1 MHNADE
7 HVLVPTLKRQLADGQ
22 IDRREF
28 LRYAVLL
35 GMSVSAANAV
45 ARSITG
51 QSLVTPAAAQSLP
64 RGGTLRLGMRCQDLK
79 SPHTYSWIESSNT
92 ARQVCDYLAVTGGD
106 NNTRA
111 APIQRWQTRPDLKAW
126 ALPVPRGVKWHNG
139 R

>member
-1 MHNADE
+1 MRNADE
-7 HVLVPTLKRQLADGQ
+7 HVLIPTLKRQLADGE

-64 RGGTLRLGMRCQDLK
+64 RGGTLRRGMRCQELT
-79 SPHTYSWIESSNT
+79 SQHTDRCVASAYS
-92 ARQVCDYLAVTGGD
+92 
-106 NNTRA
+106 
-111 APIQRWQTRPDLKAW
+111 APLV
-126 ALPVPRGVKWHNG
+126 LHS
-139 R
+139 